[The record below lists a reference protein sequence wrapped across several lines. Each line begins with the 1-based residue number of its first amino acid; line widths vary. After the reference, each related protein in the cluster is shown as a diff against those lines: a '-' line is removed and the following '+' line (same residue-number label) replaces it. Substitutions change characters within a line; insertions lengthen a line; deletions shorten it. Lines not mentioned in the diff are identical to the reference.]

1 MLWYREGDMGLYFRY
16 FSIHLRSQMQHKL
29 SFILTTLSQL
39 VGSFAMFLGV
49 YFLLERFES
58 VKGFSYEEVLLCFS
72 TVWMAFALAE
82 CFFRGFDRFSS
93 MIGNGQ
99 FDRILVRPRNPVF
112 QVLASQIEFSRLGRF
127 LQALAMMIYTI
138 PRCGVD
144 WTADKILTFTLML
157 ICGVLEFAGLFV
169 IFASLC
175 FFTTEGLEFMN
186 IFTDGGR
193 EFGSYPLAIYG
204 EGVLKFFT
212 YVIPMALW
220 QYYPLLY
227 LTGRADNPLYR
238 IAPLASV
245 LFLIPCLIF
254 WRIGVRHYRST
265 GS

>member
-1 MLWYREGDMGLYFRY
+1 MGLYFRY

-220 QYYPLLY
+220 QYYPLLF

>member
-1 MLWYREGDMGLYFRY
+1 MGLYFRY